1 MSSIHS
7 TAQSSPILF
16 GRILAL
22 SIFLTGCTTWTKPG
36 TSPQELNMATTHCE
50 AASYG
55 LLPANNVTD
64 KSTGAS
70 YSERKKCEKNSA
82 NGCIKKN
89 GKYYEIIRTMTDT
102 NSEGRSAVFRDCMVQ
117 SGWRPE

>member
-1 MSSIHS
+1 MSSIRSPARS
-7 TAQSSPILF
+7 TPILV
-16 GRILAL
+16 GGAIAL
-22 SIFLTGCTTWTKPG
+22 SVFLSGCTTWIKPG
-36 TSPQELNMATTHCE
+36 AGPQELNMATTHCD
-50 AASYG
+50 AVSHAS
-55 LLPANNVTD
+55 LPANNVTN

-89 GKYYEIIRTMTDT
+89 GKYYEIIRTTTDT
-102 NSEGRSAVFRDCMVQ
+102 NSEGRSAIFRDCMMQ